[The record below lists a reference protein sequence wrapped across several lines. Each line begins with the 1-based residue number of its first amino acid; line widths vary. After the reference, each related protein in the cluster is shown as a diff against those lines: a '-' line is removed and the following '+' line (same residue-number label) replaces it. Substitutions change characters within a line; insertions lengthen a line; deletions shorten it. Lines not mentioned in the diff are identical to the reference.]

1 MKYIDEKRMRFGY
14 IGLFVVSVALIGAAF
29 WDYTYNDEAL
39 LNWFISALGGLLLI
53 AIFFFIV
60 TELILRDAL
69 DLRPRRVAVATDED
83 HGVMP
88 SHNQVPASVAA
99 KAAMPADS
107 ASSLSMMDR
116 PAPKTETRGGNP
128 SSGRGEAWQP
138 TMQPAT
144 QKASAKKEIIKID
157 VPKADIPKV
166 EAPKAEPKTER
177 IAPTKKEVIKI
188 DVPKPETIKAENATL
203 SERMERAKIDMPKR
217 VHAEKPPREQVKIE
231 VPAQEFIIARPKETP
246 LAEVLPES
254 PAAVP
259 KPKMV
264 QPAPHG
270 VQLQTIAY
278 ELGSAQ
284 FRVPRGSKGHRN
296 PNAVL
301 ESTRVLCGDCGLY
314 FRVDLDRARP
324 MSVPCPQ
331 CSKDL
336 GLSGAH
342 QNAEHIK
349 MRCRF
354 CGDFLQMPR
363 ASEHKAT
370 QCATCGQING

>member
-14 IGLFVVSVALIGAAF
+14 IGLFVLSVGLIGAAF

-39 LNWFISALGGLLLI
+39 LNWFVSALGGLLLI
-53 AIFFFIV
+53 AIFFFV
-60 TELILRDAL
+60 ATELILKDAL
-69 DLRPRRVAVATDED
+69 DLRPRRIAVGSTDED
-83 HGVMP
+83 HGAMP
-88 SHNQVPASVAA
+88 AQHQVPSRAAA
-99 KAAMPADS
+99 KASMTADS
-107 ASSLSMMDR
+107 ASSQSLMG
-116 PAPKTETRGGNP
+116 PAPNMARP
-128 SSGRGEAWQP
+128 SNDPAASRGETWQP
-138 TMQPAT
+138 RFQ
-144 QKASAKKEIIKID
+144 
-157 VPKADIPKV
+157 
-166 EAPKAEPKTER
+166 APTTKPS
-177 IAPTKKEVIKI
+177 TKKEVLKV
-188 DVPKPETIKAENATL
+188 DVPKESKTETIPMAKKEVFKVEVPNVEAEKARL
-203 SERMERAKIDMPKR
+203 SERLERAKIDMPKR
-217 VHAEKPPREQVKIE
+217 APLDMPTNQQIKIAMPE
-231 VPAQEFIIARPKETP
+231 TQYINAKPKETS
-246 LAEVLPES
+246 LAEVMPES

-264 QPAPHG
+264 QPAPQG
-270 VQLQTIAY
+270 VHLQTIGY
-278 ELGSAQ
+278 ELGSSQ

-301 ESTRVLCGDCGLY
+301 ESTRVLCGECGLY

-324 MSVPCPQ
+324 MSVQCPQ

-363 ASEHKAT
+363 ATEHKAT

>member
-14 IGLFVVSVALIGAAF
+14 IGLFVLSVALIGAAF
-29 WDYTYNDEAL
+29 WDYTYNEEAL
-39 LNWFISALGGLLLI
+39 LNWFVSALGGLLLI
-53 AIFFFIV
+53 AIFFFIA
-60 TELILRDAL
+60 TELILKDAL
-69 DLRPRRVAVATDED
+69 DLRPKRIAVGSTDED
-83 HGVMP
+83 HGAMP
-88 SHNQVPASVAA
+88 AQHQVPNRAAS

-107 ASSLSMMDR
+107 TSSQSLMGPGPSMAR
-116 PAPKTETRGGNP
+116 PSNDPAA
-128 SSGRGEAWQP
+128 GRGVETYQP
-138 TMQPAT
+138 RMQAPIA
-144 QKASAKKEIIKID
+144 KSSAKKEILKID
-157 VPKADIPKV
+157 
-166 EAPKAEPKTER
+166 APAIEPKTEKV
-177 IAPTKKEVIKI
+177 AATKKEVFKV
-188 DVPKPETIKAENATL
+188 DVPSMEPEKAKL
-203 SERMERAKIDMPKR
+203 SERLERAKIEMPKR
-217 VHAEKPPREQVKIE
+217 TEIEKPTKEPIKISMPE
-231 VPAQEFIIARPKETP
+231 TQFINAKPKEAS
-246 LAEVLPES
+246 LAEVMPES
-254 PAAVP
+254 PSAVP
-259 KPKMV
+259 KPKQV

-270 VQLQTIAY
+270 VHVQSIGY
-278 ELGSAQ
+278 ELGTSQ

-324 MSVPCPQ
+324 MSVQCPQ

-363 ASEHKAT
+363 ATEHKAT

>member
-14 IGLFVVSVALIGAAF
+14 IGLFVLSVALVGAAF

-69 DLRPRRVAVATDED
+69 DLRPRRVAVATDQD

-88 SHNQVPASVAA
+88 SHNTLPTNVAA

-107 ASSLSMMDR
+107 AASFSMMEH
-116 PAPKTETRGGNP
+116 PAPKNENAGG
-128 SSGRGEAWQP
+128 SSGGARAEPWQP

-144 QKASAKKEIIKID
+144 QKPSAKKEIIKID
-157 VPKADIPKV
+157 VPKEETKKD
-166 EAPKAEPKTER
+166 R
-177 IAPTKKEVIKI
+177 IAPTKKEVYKV
-188 DVPKPETIKAENATL
+188 DVPKLDKIKEENAKL
-203 SERMERAKIDMPKR
+203 SERMERAKIEMPKR
-217 VHAEKPPREQVKIE
+217 TPVVTPPKDKIRIEMPEQ
-231 VPAQEFIIARPKETP
+231 QFIVAKPKETP
-246 LAEVLPES
+246 LAAVLPES
-254 PAAVP
+254 PATVP
-259 KPKMV
+259 KPKTV

-270 VQLQTIAY
+270 VHLQTLEY
-278 ELGSAQ
+278 ELGTSS

-296 PNAVL
+296 PHAVL
-301 ESTRVLCGDCGLY
+301 ESARILCGDCGLY

-324 MSVPCPQ
+324 MSVQCPQ